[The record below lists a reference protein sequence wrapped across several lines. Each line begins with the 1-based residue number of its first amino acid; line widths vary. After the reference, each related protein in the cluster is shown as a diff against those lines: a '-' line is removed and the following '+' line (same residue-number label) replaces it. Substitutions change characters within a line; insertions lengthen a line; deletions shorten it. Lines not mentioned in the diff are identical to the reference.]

1 MRYTRPKSCPHCS
14 FVYTKY
20 SSLVKQ
26 MGSPIR
32 TCERCKHTFIDAD
45 RFMPPFQPWH
55 LNRPYRLRAFAQT
68 LIVVSSFALSAA
80 IYTNYLFV
88 WGIFVALGS
97 VTLIVSI
104 LDSRSYNERIEAWKA
119 ELRETGKQAA
129 DPRMGAMLAEI
140 YIRHCKPGI

>member
-26 MGSPIR
+26 MGSSIR
-32 TCERCKHTFIDAD
+32 TCERCKRTFIDAD

-55 LNRPYRLRAFAQT
+55 LNRPYRLRVFAQSS
-68 LIVVSSFALSAA
+68 IAVSSVALFFAVNL
-80 IYTNYLFV
+80 NYLIA
-88 WGIFVALGS
+88 WGIFVALAS
-97 VTLIVSI
+97 VTLIVTVLEI
-104 LDSRSYNERIEAWKA
+104 RSYNERIEAWKTD
-119 ELRETGKQAA
+119 LRETGKQAA
-129 DPRMGAMLAEI
+129 DPRMGAMSAEI